1 MKLNLN
7 FANMKRSNVIL
18 LFIII
23 VLLFYSCKNRIERA
37 IDGWWIVDVMY
48 YQSYETRIC
57 LLSNSII
64 FTNSEVDLPITGSYC
79 DSLVVWEERGVWKIC
94 KTDTVPFVLIIETE
108 NEMFNGAHELR
119 FMKDEKRK
127 LFQME
132 LISRDLYM
140 VASKGLFNFDANIH
154 DIEYLIKES
163 NK

>member
-1 MKLNLN
+1 MKNSD
-7 FANMKRSNVIL
+7 MKNNIKALIV
-18 LFIII
+18 FWAIIF
-23 VLLFYSCKNRIERA
+23 LSSCKNRVERI

-79 DSLVVWEERGVWKIC
+79 DSLFVREKYGVWKIS

-132 LISRDLYM
+132 LASRDLYM
-140 VASKGLFNFDANIH
+140 VASKGLFNFDANKN
-154 DIEYLIKES
+154 DIEYLIKQS